1 MRPQNIVLAI
11 VALVFLLS
19 MKPLEASRVL
29 YEERMKTENRLLQS
43 LNHSPTPPSAPSD
56 VSNIPTPFPPH
67 RASSTTINT
76 ISEKGFA
83 GHIMPTP
90 PVNPRLTVPF
100 GVAKN

>member
-11 VALVFLLS
+11 LTLAFLLS
-19 MKPLEASRVL
+19 IKPLEASRVL
-29 YEERMKTENRLLQS
+29 YKEQMKTKNLLLQS
-43 LNHSPTPPSAPSD
+43 PGHSLIPPSAPSGGTHILA
-56 VSNIPTPFPPH
+56 SN
-67 RASSTTINT
+67 TTINT

-83 GHIMPTP
+83 SHTMPPP